1 MSDLASRITKPD
13 EAVQE
18 EQQPDGKDAAP
29 EGRVDGA
36 IEEQQPEG
44 KDAAPEGRVD
54 VAIEEQQLEGKDAA
68 PEGQVDGAIE
78 ELGGSGLQEPEW
90 DVEVSLSDLQNN
102 EATPFHSATQWQ
114 DMGLSEDL
122 LKGLLALKFLKP
134 SKVQGKSL
142 PLMLSDPPRNMMAQ
156 SQSGTGKTAA
166 FVTAILSRVDFSNP
180 EQPQALALAPSR
192 ELARQIEGVIIAIGR
207 FIKPLKVAAAIPGAL
222 PRDQP
227 VRSAVIVG
235 TPGTVMDIIRRRQ
248 LDVSQLRVLVLDEAD
263 NMLDQQGMGDQCL
276 RVKNMLPKS
285 VQILLFSATFPDK
298 VGAYAMK
305 FAPNAHSLKLQRN
318 ELTVKG
324 ISQMFIDCADDN
336 IKYDVLCKLY
346 GLMTIGQS
354 VIFVR
359 TRDSANEIQRRMVA
373 DGHKVSALHA
383 AFDGNERDELLAK
396 FRQGENK
403 VLITTNVL
411 ARGIDVSTV
420 SMVINYDIPMK
431 GRGDTEP
438 DAETYLHRIGRTGR
452 FGRVGVSISFVYD
465 KKSFDALSSIANTYG
480 IDLVRLD
487 TEDWDEAEERVKEVI
502 KKNRAQAAY
511 APSAT
516 DNAAKAPSATNNA
529 AKAPSATDNTA
540 KAS

>member
-13 EAVQE
+13 EPPKTTDWAESVE
-18 EQQPDGKDAAP
+18 ADEDKKKSEAEAAAA
-29 EGRVDGA
+29 GA
-36 IEEQQPEG
+36 
-44 KDAAPEGRVD
+44 AAE
-54 VAIEEQQLEGKDAA
+54 A
-68 PEGQVDGAIE
+68 QVDGAVE
-78 ELGGSGLQEPEW
+78 ELGGSGLQEPDW
-90 DVEVSLSDLQNN
+90 DVEVSLSDLQAN

-114 DMGLSEDL
+114 DMGLSDDL

-166 FVTAILSRVDFSNP
+166 FVTAILSRVDFTKP
-180 EQPQALALAPSR
+180 DQPQALALAPSR
-192 ELARQIEGVIIAIGR
+192 ELARQIEGVVNAIGR
-207 FIKPLKVAAAIPGAL
+207 FIEPLKVAAAIPGAL

-235 TPGTVMDIIRRRQ
+235 TPGTVYDVIKRRQ
-248 LDVSQLRVLVLDEAD
+248 LDVSQLKVLVLDEAD

-276 RVKNMLPKS
+276 RVKNLLPKS

-298 VGAYAMK
+298 VGSYATK
-305 FAPNAHSLKLQRN
+305 FAPNAHSLKLQRS

-354 VIFVR
+354 VIFVK
-359 TRDSANEIQRRMVA
+359 TRESANEIQRRMVA

-383 AFDGNERDELLAK
+383 AFDGNERDSLLSK

-431 GRGDTEP
+431 GRGDSEP

-465 KKSFDALSSIANTYG
+465 KKSYDALLGIANTYG

-487 TEDWDEAEERVKEVI
+487 TDDWDEAEERVKEVI

-516 DNAAKAPSATNNA
+516 DNA
-529 AKAPSATDNTA
+529 